1 MTGKKDPGEIHWSD
15 DQKYEMYKRRLSGVH
30 TQKIALQLGVAELLV
45 VEHLRRVKPPQMVDW
60 LLRYVAVEV
69 VSSPPQVPLLTL
81 DVEGA
86 PAGVLLAAA
95 DHEGTAKTRKAAEG
109 YRAAVERLR
118 RHLVAQQQTQLEQ
131 KAKQDRLDRLKAQ
144 LRAHQDAAAQI
155 QVQLKEL
162 GR

>member
-45 VEHLRRVKPPQMVDW
+45 VEHLRR
-60 LLRYVAVEV
+60 
-69 VSSPPQVPLLTL
+69 SPPQVPLLTL